1 MSKPTL
7 SLPSK
12 RTCILGQC
20 DNCKTVSISDD
31 LKHYLPNVQDKN
43 VHYNVFETIET
54 QHYNNSG
61 KLVSYIRTA
70 RVDEHDSVETI
81 INKLQVLAEKY
92 LLHHFFVINDKVH
105 WKKFLQATQ
114 YYTLWLDYSQ
124 NIAFTEK
131 KQVQSTHFSVRQ
143 YMLHNQSPKAQM
155 MKRLCVSLV
164 RQYKPRKCADI
175 LYHQEHNSQSS

>member
-81 INKLQVLAEKY
+81 INKLQVFAEKY

-131 KQVQSTHFSVRQ
+131 K
-143 YMLHNQSPKAQM
+143 
-155 MKRLCVSLV
+155 
-164 RQYKPRKCADI
+164 
-175 LYHQEHNSQSS
+175 